1 MGTAMSYL
9 LDPSRKTVTVHTL
22 QAMRAADDKI
32 VMLTAY
38 DSSFAAL
45 LDYCGVEV
53 ILVGDSLGN
62 VMQGQSTTLPVTLEH
77 MAYHTECVARGN
89 QTALL
94 VADLP
99 FGTYPTPDAAF
110 ASAASLMRAGA
121 QMVKLEGGEW
131 LAPTVKFLVE
141 RSIPVCAHIGLT
153 PQSVHTL
160 GGFKVQGKTDEGAA
174 QLKRDAIALQA
185 AGAQLI
191 VMEAVPAALAA
202 TVTGLLT
209 IPTIGIGAG
218 VDCSG
223 QVLVLQDML
232 NVYPGRKAKFV
243 RNFMEGQPSIEA
255 AIRAYVAAVKDS
267 SFPAPEHTFSA

>member
-9 LDPSRKTVTVHTL
+9 LDPSRKTITVHTL
-22 QAMRAADDKI
+22 QAMRAAGDKI
-32 VMLTAY
+32 AMLTAY

-62 VMQGQSTTLPVTLEH
+62 VVQGQTTTLPVTLEH

-89 QTALL
+89 QSALL
-94 VADLP
+94 AVDLP
-99 FGTYPTPDAAF
+99 FGTYPTPEVAF
-110 ASAASLMRAGA
+110 ESAARLMRAGA

-174 QLKRDAIALQA
+174 QLKRDALALQA

-191 VMEAVPAALAA
+191 LMEAVPATLAG
-202 TVTGLLT
+202 TVTDLLT
-209 IPTIGIGAG
+209 VPTIGIGAG
-218 VDCSG
+218 ADCSG

-232 NVYPGRKAKFV
+232 NIYPGRKAKFV
-243 RNFMEGQPSIEA
+243 RNFMDGQPSIESA
-255 AIRAYVAAVKDS
+255 VRAYVAAVKDG